1 MKKNCLLC
9 FLLFFSCYS
18 AFAGESL
25 DSLLNV
31 LDKTIK
37 EADTYVQIKENKLH
51 ELKKEARKTPPVSVE
66 RYHLNNDIY
75 LEYKAYS
82 SDSALHYLNENMLLA
97 RQLNDKERELKI
109 QLELSYLLSSIGMYM
124 EAADIL
130 NSIDRQTL
138 PSSLLGYYYTCYEH
152 VYFEAG
158 AAQPRYKMFASR
170 YAKLSHAYRDSM
182 QVTLDPSSATY
193 LWLRETQLREA
204 GKYDEALEFSD
215 RRLAEASFGTPQYAL
230 VAYQR
235 FRLFESMGKKDEHL
249 YYLVLS
255 AISDVRSAIKEQ
267 SSLMVLAQELN
278 RKGDLK
284 RAYDYINFSWEISQ
298 FYKTRLRS
306 WMNITPLSMINGN
319 YQDII
324 KQQNRELLIY
334 ITCVALLALLLVIA
348 LIYIYRQMKALSI
361 ANRAYVLETGKIA
374 LSGDAKKLMNDDSVK
389 KALQEVNERLF
400 SLNEELEEVNRH
412 LRSTNLELSESNLIK
427 EAYIARFFKLCS
439 VYVDRLQAY
448 RKLVNK
454 KLQRG
459 QVAELLKMTHL
470 SNDIVTVEV
479 QELYA
484 NFDSAFLHL
493 FPNFVESLN
502 ALLLPDEQIVLKPD
516 ELLNTELRIFAL
528 IRLGIKDSSQIAELL
543 HYSVNTIYNY
553 RSRVK
558 TKARVSR
565 DDFEDLVAKIR

>member
-9 FLLFFSCYS
+9 FLLFFSCHS

-51 ELKKEARKTPPVSVE
+51 ELKKKARKTPPFSVE

-130 NSIDRQTL
+130 NLIDRQTL
-138 PSSLLGYYYTCYEH
+138 PSSLLGHYYTCYEH

-278 RKGDLK
+278 SKGDLK

-361 ANRAYVLETGKIA
+361 A
-374 LSGDAKKLMNDDSVK
+374 KKG
-389 KALQEVNERLF
+389 LQEVNERLF
-400 SLNEELEEVNRH
+400 SLNEELEEVNCH

-502 ALLLPDEQIVLKPD
+502 ALLLPEEQIVLKPD

>member
-9 FLLFFSCYS
+9 FLLLFSCHS

-51 ELKKEARKTPPVSVE
+51 ELKKKARKTSLFSVE
-66 RYHLNNDIY
+66 RYNLNNDIY

-130 NSIDRQTL
+130 NLIDRQTL

-278 RKGDLK
+278 SKGDLK

-361 ANRAYVLETGKIA
+361 A
-374 LSGDAKKLMNDDSVK
+374 KKG
-389 KALQEVNERLF
+389 LQEVNERLF
-400 SLNEELEEVNRH
+400 SLNEELEEVNCH

-502 ALLLPDEQIVLKPD
+502 ALLLPEEQIVLKPD

>member
-9 FLLFFSCYS
+9 FLLLFSCHS

-51 ELKKEARKTPPVSVE
+51 ELKKKARKTSPFSVE
-66 RYHLNNDIY
+66 RYNLNNDIY

-130 NSIDRQTL
+130 NLIDRQTL

-278 RKGDLK
+278 SKGDLK

-361 ANRAYVLETGKIA
+361 A
-374 LSGDAKKLMNDDSVK
+374 KKG
-389 KALQEVNERLF
+389 LQEVNERLF
-400 SLNEELEEVNRH
+400 SLNEELEEVNCH

-493 FPNFVESLN
+493 FSNFVESLN
-502 ALLLPDEQIVLKPD
+502 ALLLPEEQIVLKPD

>member
-37 EADTYVQIKENKLH
+37 EADIYVQIKENKLH

-97 RQLNDKERELKI
+97 RQLNDKERELNI

-215 RRLAEASFGTPQYAL
+215 RRLAESSFGTPQYAL

-361 ANRAYVLETGKIA
+361 A
-374 LSGDAKKLMNDDSVK
+374 KKG
-389 KALQEVNERLF
+389 LQEVNERLF

-459 QVAELLKMTHL
+459 QVTELLKMTHL

-502 ALLLPDEQIVLKPD
+502 ALLLPEEQIGLKPD

>member
-9 FLLFFSCYS
+9 FLLFFSCHS

-51 ELKKEARKTPPVSVE
+51 ELKKKARKTSPFSVE
-66 RYHLNNDIY
+66 RYNLNNDIY

-138 PSSLLGYYYTCYEH
+138 PSSLLGHYYTCYEH

-215 RRLAEASFGTPQYAL
+215 RRLAESSFGTPQYAL

-278 RKGDLK
+278 SKGDLK

-361 ANRAYVLETGKIA
+361 A
-374 LSGDAKKLMNDDSVK
+374 KKG
-389 KALQEVNERLF
+389 LQEVNERLF

>member
-9 FLLFFSCYS
+9 FLLFFACHS
-18 AFAGESL
+18 ALAGESL

-51 ELKKEARKTPPVSVE
+51 ELKKEARKTPPFSVE

-138 PSSLLGYYYTCYEH
+138 PSSLLGHYYTCYEH
-152 VYFEAG
+152 VYSEAG

-278 RKGDLK
+278 SKGDLK

-361 ANRAYVLETGKIA
+361 A
-374 LSGDAKKLMNDDSVK
+374 KKG
-389 KALQEVNERLF
+389 LQEVNERLF

-502 ALLLPDEQIVLKPD
+502 ALLLPEEQIVLKSD

>member
-9 FLLFFSCYS
+9 FLLFFSCHS
-18 AFAGESL
+18 ALAGESL

-51 ELKKEARKTPPVSVE
+51 ELKKEARKTPPFSVE
-66 RYHLNNDIY
+66 RYNLNNDIY

-138 PSSLLGYYYTCYEH
+138 PSSLLGHYYTCYEH

-182 QVTLDPSSATY
+182 QITLDPSSATY

-215 RRLAEASFGTPQYAL
+215 RRLAESSFGTPQYAL

-278 RKGDLK
+278 SKGDLK

-334 ITCVALLALLLVIA
+334 IVCVALLALLLVIA

-361 ANRAYVLETGKIA
+361 A
-374 LSGDAKKLMNDDSVK
+374 KKG
-389 KALQEVNERLF
+389 LQEVNERLF

>member
-1 MKKNCLLC
+1 MKKNCLFCL
-9 FLLFFSCYS
+9 LLFFSCHS
-18 AFAGESL
+18 AFADERL

-51 ELKKEARKTPPVSVE
+51 ELKREARKTAPLSIE

-82 SDSALHYLNENMLLA
+82 SDSALHYLNENLLLA

-138 PSSLLGYYYTCYEH
+138 PTPLLGHYYTCYEH
-152 VYFEAG
+152 VYSEAG

-170 YAKLSHAYRDSM
+170 YVKLSHVYRDSM
-182 QVTLDPSSATY
+182 EVTLDSSSATY

-204 GKYDEALEFSD
+204 GKYDEAMEFSD

-230 VAYQR
+230 EAYQR

-267 SSLMVLAQELN
+267 SSLMVLAQELHS
-278 RKGDLK
+278 KGDLK

-334 ITCVALLALLLVIA
+334 ITCVALLALLLVVA

-361 ANRAYVLETGKIA
+361 A
-374 LSGDAKKLMNDDSVK
+374 KKG
-389 KALQEVNERLF
+389 LQEVNERLF

-502 ALLLPDEQIVLKPD
+502 ELLLPEEQIVLKPD

>member
-9 FLLFFSCYS
+9 FLLFFSCHS
-18 AFAGESL
+18 ALAGESL

-51 ELKKEARKTPPVSVE
+51 ELKKEARKTPPFSVE
-66 RYHLNNDIY
+66 RYNLNNDIY
-75 LEYKAYS
+75 LEYKVYS

-170 YAKLSHAYRDSM
+170 YVKLSHAYRDSM
-182 QVTLDPSSATY
+182 QITLDPSSATY

-215 RRLAEASFGTPQYAL
+215 RRLAESSFGTPQYAL

-278 RKGDLK
+278 SKGDLK

-361 ANRAYVLETGKIA
+361 A
-374 LSGDAKKLMNDDSVK
+374 KKG
-389 KALQEVNERLF
+389 LQEVNERLF

>member
-334 ITCVALLALLLVIA
+334 IACVALLALLLVIA

-361 ANRAYVLETGKIA
+361 A
-374 LSGDAKKLMNDDSVK
+374 KKG
-389 KALQEVNERLF
+389 LQEVNERLF

-493 FPNFVESLN
+493 FPNLVESLN

>member
-9 FLLFFSCYS
+9 FLLFFSCHS
-18 AFAGESL
+18 ALAGESL

-51 ELKKEARKTPPVSVE
+51 ELKKEARKTPPFSVE

-138 PSSLLGYYYTCYEH
+138 PSSLLGHYYTCYEH
-152 VYFEAG
+152 LYSEAG

-204 GKYDEALEFSD
+204 GKNDEALEFSD
-215 RRLAEASFGTPQYAL
+215 RRLAESSFGTPQYAL

-361 ANRAYVLETGKIA
+361 A
-374 LSGDAKKLMNDDSVK
+374 KKG
-389 KALQEVNERLF
+389 LQEVNERLF

-502 ALLLPDEQIVLKPD
+502 ALLLPEEQIVLKPD

>member
-9 FLLFFSCYS
+9 FLLFFSCHS

-51 ELKKEARKTPPVSVE
+51 ELKKKARKTSPFSVE
-66 RYHLNNDIY
+66 RYNLNNDIY

-130 NSIDRQTL
+130 NLIDRQTL

-158 AAQPRYKMFASR
+158 AAQPRYKMFAAR

-278 RKGDLK
+278 SKGDLK

-361 ANRAYVLETGKIA
+361 A
-374 LSGDAKKLMNDDSVK
+374 KKG
-389 KALQEVNERLF
+389 LQEVNERLF
-400 SLNEELEEVNRH
+400 SLNEELEEVNCH

-448 RKLVNK
+448 RKLVK
-454 KLQRG
+454 KKQQRG

-502 ALLLPDEQIVLKPD
+502 ALLLPEEQIVLKPD

>member
-9 FLLFFSCYS
+9 FLLFFSCHS
-18 AFAGESL
+18 ALAGESL

-51 ELKKEARKTPPVSVE
+51 ELKKEARKTPPFSVE
-66 RYHLNNDIY
+66 RYNLNNDIY

-138 PSSLLGYYYTCYEH
+138 PSSLLGHYYTCYEH

-170 YAKLSHAYRDSM
+170 YVKLSHAYRDSM
-182 QVTLDPSSATY
+182 QITLDPSSATY

-215 RRLAEASFGTPQYAL
+215 RRLAESSFGTPQYAL

-278 RKGDLK
+278 SKGDLK

-334 ITCVALLALLLVIA
+334 IVCVALLALLLVIA

-361 ANRAYVLETGKIA
+361 A
-374 LSGDAKKLMNDDSVK
+374 KKG
-389 KALQEVNERLF
+389 LQEVNERLF

-459 QVAELLKMTHL
+459 QVAELIKMTHL

>member
-130 NSIDRQTL
+130 NSIARQTL

-361 ANRAYVLETGKIA
+361 A
-374 LSGDAKKLMNDDSVK
+374 KKG
-389 KALQEVNERLF
+389 LQEVNERLF

>member
-9 FLLFFSCYS
+9 FLLFFSCHS

-51 ELKKEARKTPPVSVE
+51 ELKKKARKTSPFSVE
-66 RYHLNNDIY
+66 RYNLNNDIY

-130 NSIDRQTL
+130 NLIDRQTL

-278 RKGDLK
+278 SKGDLK

-361 ANRAYVLETGKIA
+361 A
-374 LSGDAKKLMNDDSVK
+374 KKG
-389 KALQEVNERLF
+389 LQEVNERLF
-400 SLNEELEEVNRH
+400 SLNEELEEVNCH
-412 LRSTNLELSESNLIK
+412 LRSTNLELSESNLIR

-502 ALLLPDEQIVLKPD
+502 ALLLPEEQIVLKPD

>member
-334 ITCVALLALLLVIA
+334 ITCVALFALLLVIA

-361 ANRAYVLETGKIA
+361 A
-374 LSGDAKKLMNDDSVK
+374 KKG
-389 KALQEVNERLF
+389 LQEVNERLF

-502 ALLLPDEQIVLKPD
+502 ALLLPEEQIVLKPD

>member
-9 FLLFFSCYS
+9 FLLFFSRYS

-334 ITCVALLALLLVIA
+334 IACVALLALLLVIA

-361 ANRAYVLETGKIA
+361 A
-374 LSGDAKKLMNDDSVK
+374 KKG
-389 KALQEVNERLF
+389 LQEVNERLF

>member
-9 FLLFFSCYS
+9 FLLFFSCHS
-18 AFAGESL
+18 ALDGESL

-51 ELKKEARKTPPVSVE
+51 ELKKEARKTPPFSVE
-66 RYHLNNDIY
+66 RYNLNNDIY

-138 PSSLLGYYYTCYEH
+138 PSSLLGHYYTCYEH

-170 YAKLSHAYRDSM
+170 YVKLSHAYRDSM
-182 QVTLDPSSATY
+182 QITLDPSSATY

-215 RRLAEASFGTPQYAL
+215 RRLAESSFGTPQYAL

-278 RKGDLK
+278 SKGDLK

-334 ITCVALLALLLVIA
+334 IVCVALLALLLVIA

-361 ANRAYVLETGKIA
+361 A
-374 LSGDAKKLMNDDSVK
+374 KKG
-389 KALQEVNERLF
+389 LQEVNERLF

>member
-18 AFAGESL
+18 AFVGESL

-75 LEYKAYS
+75 LEYKVYS

-324 KQQNRELLIY
+324 KEQNRELLIY
-334 ITCVALLALLLVIA
+334 LTCVALLALLLVIA

-361 ANRAYVLETGKIA
+361 A
-374 LSGDAKKLMNDDSVK
+374 KKG
-389 KALQEVNERLF
+389 LQEVNERLF

-502 ALLLPDEQIVLKPD
+502 ALLLPEEQIVLKPD

>member
-334 ITCVALLALLLVIA
+334 IACVALLALLLVIA

-361 ANRAYVLETGKIA
+361 A
-374 LSGDAKKLMNDDSVK
+374 KKG
-389 KALQEVNERLF
+389 LQEVNERLF

-459 QVAELLKMTHL
+459 QVTELLKMTHL

-502 ALLLPDEQIVLKPD
+502 ALLLPEEQIVLKPD

>member
-9 FLLFFSCYS
+9 FLLFFSCHS
-18 AFAGESL
+18 ALAGESL

-97 RQLNDKERELKI
+97 RQLNDKERELNI

-170 YAKLSHAYRDSM
+170 YVKLSHAYRDSM
-182 QVTLDPSSATY
+182 QITLDPSSATY

-215 RRLAEASFGTPQYAL
+215 RRLAESSFGTPQYAL

-278 RKGDLK
+278 SKGDLK

-334 ITCVALLALLLVIA
+334 IVCVALLALLLVIA

-361 ANRAYVLETGKIA
+361 A
-374 LSGDAKKLMNDDSVK
+374 KKG
-389 KALQEVNERLF
+389 LQEVNERLF

-502 ALLLPDEQIVLKPD
+502 ALLLPEEQIVLKPD

>member
-9 FLLFFSCYS
+9 FLLFFSCHS

-51 ELKKEARKTPPVSVE
+51 ELKKEARKTPPFSVE

-138 PSSLLGYYYTCYEH
+138 PSSLLGHYYTCYEH
-152 VYFEAG
+152 VYSEAG

-278 RKGDLK
+278 SKGDLK

-361 ANRAYVLETGKIA
+361 A
-374 LSGDAKKLMNDDSVK
+374 KKG
-389 KALQEVNERLF
+389 LQEVNERLF

-502 ALLLPDEQIVLKPD
+502 ALLLPEEQIVLKSD

>member
-9 FLLFFSCYS
+9 FLLFFSCHS
-18 AFAGESL
+18 ALAGESL

-51 ELKKEARKTPPVSVE
+51 ELKKEARKTPPFSVE

-138 PSSLLGYYYTCYEH
+138 PSSLLGHYYTCYEH
-152 VYFEAG
+152 VYSEAG

-215 RRLAEASFGTPQYAL
+215 RRLAESSFGTPQYAL

-278 RKGDLK
+278 SKGDLK

-361 ANRAYVLETGKIA
+361 A
-374 LSGDAKKLMNDDSVK
+374 KKG
-389 KALQEVNERLF
+389 LQEVNERLF

-502 ALLLPDEQIVLKPD
+502 ALLSPEEQIVLKPD

>member
-97 RQLNDKERELKI
+97 RQLNDKERELNI

-334 ITCVALLALLLVIA
+334 IACVALLALLLVIA

-361 ANRAYVLETGKIA
+361 A
-374 LSGDAKKLMNDDSVK
+374 KKG
-389 KALQEVNERLF
+389 LQEVNERLF

-459 QVAELLKMTHL
+459 QVAELLKMTHF

-502 ALLLPDEQIVLKPD
+502 ALLLPEEQIVLKPD

>member
-9 FLLFFSCYS
+9 FLLFFSCHS

-51 ELKKEARKTPPVSVE
+51 ELKKKARKTSPFSVE
-66 RYHLNNDIY
+66 RYNLNNDIY

-130 NSIDRQTL
+130 NLIDRQTL

-278 RKGDLK
+278 SKGDLK

-334 ITCVALLALLLVIA
+334 ITCVALLALLLVIV

-361 ANRAYVLETGKIA
+361 A
-374 LSGDAKKLMNDDSVK
+374 KKG
-389 KALQEVNERLF
+389 LQEVNERLF
-400 SLNEELEEVNRH
+400 SLNEELEEVNCH

-502 ALLLPDEQIVLKPD
+502 ALLLPEEQIVLKPD

>member
-1 MKKNCLLC
+1 MKKNCLFCL
-9 FLLFFSCYS
+9 LLFFSCHS
-18 AFAGESL
+18 AFADERL

-51 ELKKEARKTPPVSVE
+51 ELKREARKTAPLSIE
-66 RYHLNNDIY
+66 RYHLNNAIY

-82 SDSALHYLNENMLLA
+82 SDSALHYLNENLLLA

-138 PSSLLGYYYTCYEH
+138 PTFLLGHYYTCYEH
-152 VYFEAG
+152 VYSEAG

-170 YAKLSHAYRDSM
+170 YVKLSHVYRDSM
-182 QVTLDPSSATY
+182 EVTLDSSSATY

-204 GKYDEALEFSD
+204 GKYDEAMEFSD

-267 SSLMVLAQELN
+267 SSLMVLAQELHG
-278 RKGDLK
+278 KGDLK

-334 ITCVALLALLLVIA
+334 ITCVALLALLLVVA

-361 ANRAYVLETGKIA
+361 A
-374 LSGDAKKLMNDDSVK
+374 KKG
-389 KALQEVNERLF
+389 LQEVNERLF

-502 ALLLPDEQIVLKPD
+502 ELLLPEEQIVLKPD

>member
-255 AISDVRSAIKEQ
+255 AISDVRFAFKEQ

-334 ITCVALLALLLVIA
+334 IACVALLALLLVIA

-361 ANRAYVLETGKIA
+361 A
-374 LSGDAKKLMNDDSVK
+374 KKG
-389 KALQEVNERLF
+389 LQEVNERLF

>member
-334 ITCVALLALLLVIA
+334 IACVALLALLLVIA

-361 ANRAYVLETGKIA
+361 A
-374 LSGDAKKLMNDDSVK
+374 KKG
-389 KALQEVNERLF
+389 LQEVNERLF

-502 ALLLPDEQIVLKPD
+502 TLLLPDEQIVLKPD

>member
-9 FLLFFSCYS
+9 FLLLFSCHS

-51 ELKKEARKTPPVSVE
+51 ELKKKARKTSPFSVE
-66 RYHLNNDIY
+66 RYNLNNDIY

-130 NSIDRQTL
+130 NLIDRQTL

-278 RKGDLK
+278 SKGDLK

-361 ANRAYVLETGKIA
+361 A
-374 LSGDAKKLMNDDSVK
+374 KKG
-389 KALQEVNERLF
+389 LQEVNERLF
-400 SLNEELEEVNRH
+400 SLNEELEEVNCH

-502 ALLLPDEQIVLKPD
+502 ALLLPEEQIVLKPD

>member
-82 SDSALHYLNENMLLA
+82 SDSAHHYLNENMLLA
-97 RQLNDKERELKI
+97 RQLNDKERELNI

-334 ITCVALLALLLVIA
+334 IACVALLALLLVIA

-361 ANRAYVLETGKIA
+361 A
-374 LSGDAKKLMNDDSVK
+374 KKG
-389 KALQEVNERLF
+389 LQEVNERLF

>member
-9 FLLFFSCYS
+9 FLLFFSCHS
-18 AFAGESL
+18 ALAGESL

-51 ELKKEARKTPPVSVE
+51 ELKKEARKTPPFSVE
-66 RYHLNNDIY
+66 RYNLNNDIY

-138 PSSLLGYYYTCYEH
+138 PSSLLGHYYTCYEH
-152 VYFEAG
+152 VYFEGG

-170 YAKLSHAYRDSM
+170 YVKLSHAYRDSM
-182 QVTLDPSSATY
+182 QITLDPSSATY

-215 RRLAEASFGTPQYAL
+215 RRLAESSFGTPQYAL

-278 RKGDLK
+278 SKGDLK

-334 ITCVALLALLLVIA
+334 IVCVALLALLLVIA

-361 ANRAYVLETGKIA
+361 A
-374 LSGDAKKLMNDDSVK
+374 KKG
-389 KALQEVNERLF
+389 LQEVNERLF

>member
-9 FLLFFSCYS
+9 FLLFFSCHS

-51 ELKKEARKTPPVSVE
+51 ELKKKARKTSPFSVE
-66 RYHLNNDIY
+66 RYNLNNDIY

-130 NSIDRQTL
+130 NLIDRQTL
-138 PSSLLGYYYTCYEH
+138 PSSLWGYYYTCYEH

-278 RKGDLK
+278 SKGDLK

-361 ANRAYVLETGKIA
+361 A
-374 LSGDAKKLMNDDSVK
+374 KKG
-389 KALQEVNERLF
+389 LQEVNERLF

-502 ALLLPDEQIVLKPD
+502 ALLLPEEQIVLKPD

>member
-9 FLLFFSCYS
+9 FLLFFSCHS
-18 AFAGESL
+18 ALAGESL

-51 ELKKEARKTPPVSVE
+51 ELKKESRKTPPFSVE
-66 RYHLNNDIY
+66 LYNLNNDIY

-138 PSSLLGYYYTCYEH
+138 PSSLLGHYYTCYEH

-170 YAKLSHAYRDSM
+170 YVKLSHAYRDSM
-182 QVTLDPSSATY
+182 QITLDPSSATY

-215 RRLAEASFGTPQYAL
+215 RRLAESSFGTPQYAL

-278 RKGDLK
+278 SKGDLK

-334 ITCVALLALLLVIA
+334 IVCVALLALLLVIA

-361 ANRAYVLETGKIA
+361 A
-374 LSGDAKKLMNDDSVK
+374 KKG
-389 KALQEVNERLF
+389 LQEVNERLF

>member
-9 FLLFFSCYS
+9 FLLFFSCHS

-51 ELKKEARKTPPVSVE
+51 ELKKKARKTPPFSVE

-130 NSIDRQTL
+130 NLIDRQTL

-193 LWLRETQLREA
+193 LRLRETQLREA

-278 RKGDLK
+278 SKGDLK

-361 ANRAYVLETGKIA
+361 A
-374 LSGDAKKLMNDDSVK
+374 KKG
-389 KALQEVNERLF
+389 LQEVNERLF
-400 SLNEELEEVNRH
+400 SLNEELEEVNCH

-502 ALLLPDEQIVLKPD
+502 ALLLPEEQIVLKPD

>member
-334 ITCVALLALLLVIA
+334 IACVALLALLLVIA

-361 ANRAYVLETGKIA
+361 A
-374 LSGDAKKLMNDDSVK
+374 KKG
-389 KALQEVNERLF
+389 LQEVNERLF

-484 NFDSAFLHL
+484 DFDSAFLHL

>member
-9 FLLFFSCYS
+9 FLLFFSCHS

-334 ITCVALLALLLVIA
+334 IACVALLALLLVIA

-361 ANRAYVLETGKIA
+361 A
-374 LSGDAKKLMNDDSVK
+374 KKG
-389 KALQEVNERLF
+389 LQEVNERLF

>member
-9 FLLFFSCYS
+9 FLLFFACHS
-18 AFAGESL
+18 ALAGESL

-51 ELKKEARKTPPVSVE
+51 ELKKEARKTPPFSVE

-138 PSSLLGYYYTCYEH
+138 PSSLLGHYYTCYEH
-152 VYFEAG
+152 VYSEAG

-215 RRLAEASFGTPQYAL
+215 RRLAESSFGTPQYAL

-278 RKGDLK
+278 SKGDLK

-361 ANRAYVLETGKIA
+361 A
-374 LSGDAKKLMNDDSVK
+374 KKG
-389 KALQEVNERLF
+389 LQEVNERLF
-400 SLNEELEEVNRH
+400 SLNEELEEVNCY

-502 ALLLPDEQIVLKPD
+502 ALLLPEEQIVLKSD